1 MMSGTDF
8 IKGVIIGAAL
18 GGVINGT
25 IAKVNG
31 LTFWRGTLPKVQVI
45 KLPSPAG
52 LCNVVSTSQ
61 EPKVDVKLPK
71 TAEVSTTS
79 TTQANT
85 TNNVTITEN
94 VDGSGFKVD
103 GLGIEKQNASIID
116 IGKQEKH
123 ILEHNNY
130 IQGKSILDA
139 DAHKLLENVVSGK
152 VNSLEI
158 INSVKTRVD
167 FGKIIGTYIDSNGS
181 AFQTTNAIMINS
193 KTGVHFVPSRP

>member
-8 IKGVIIGAAL
+8 IKEVIIGTAL

-31 LTFWRGTLPKVQVI
+31 LTFWRGTLPKVQAI
-45 KLPSPAG
+45 TLPSPAG
-52 LCNVVSTSQ
+52 LSNVGSTSQ

-103 GLGIEKQNASIID
+103 GLGIEKQNVLYDQIDLNSSAGWKGLNVEDLNHHFSNIVDNNMANAAQFSIKGGDGITRSLYQVE
-116 IGKQEKH
+116 GA
-123 ILEHNNY
+123 LR
-130 IQGKSILDA
+130 GKSGIFEWLVD
-139 DAHKLLENVVSGK
+139 SGK
-152 VNSLEI
+152 L
-158 INSVKTRVD
+158 THRV
-167 FGKIIGTYIDSNGS
+167 FIPNGKI
-181 AFQTTNAIMINS
+181 
-193 KTGVHFVPSRP
+193 TGIPNKW